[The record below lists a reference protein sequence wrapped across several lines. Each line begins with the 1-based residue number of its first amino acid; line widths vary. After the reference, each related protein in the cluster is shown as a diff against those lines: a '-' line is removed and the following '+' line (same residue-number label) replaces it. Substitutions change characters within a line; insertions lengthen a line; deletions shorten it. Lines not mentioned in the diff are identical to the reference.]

1 MMKGKPKIGL
11 LMGLGPPKGG
21 KPSMSSDD
29 DDDAAEQD
37 AAKEF
42 ASAIKSGDPDEII
55 MAFKNMQAAC
65 ELG

>member
-1 MMKGKPKIGL
+1 MKGKPKIGL

-21 KPSMSSDD
+21 KSSMGDD
-29 DDDAAEQD
+29 GDGDDDAAEQD

-65 ELG
+65 E

>member
-1 MMKGKPKIGL
+1 MKSRPKIGL
-11 LMGLGPPKGG
+11 LMGLGPSKGG
-21 KPSMSSDD
+21 KPPMGDDGDD
-29 DDDAAEQD
+29 DDDVTEQD

-65 ELG
+65 E